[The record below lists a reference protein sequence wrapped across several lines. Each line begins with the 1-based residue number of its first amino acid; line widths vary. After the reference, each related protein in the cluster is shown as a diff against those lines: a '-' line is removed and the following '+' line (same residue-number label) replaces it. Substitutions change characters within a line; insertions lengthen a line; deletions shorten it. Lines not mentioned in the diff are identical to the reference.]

1 MTRAQFI
8 RAVKECAIYAALIG
22 VFVLMIAGG

>member
-8 RAVKECAIYAALIG
+8 RAVKECVIYVALITVG
-22 VFVLMIAGG
+22 ILIIIGG